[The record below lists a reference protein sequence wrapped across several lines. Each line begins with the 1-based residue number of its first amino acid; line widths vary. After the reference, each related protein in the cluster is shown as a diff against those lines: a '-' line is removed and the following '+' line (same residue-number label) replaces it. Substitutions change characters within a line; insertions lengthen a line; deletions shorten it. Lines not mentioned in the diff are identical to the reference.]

1 MLLIVDTDVFVEF
14 VVWVIVDEFVLKFEF
29 GEVLGD
35 GFTFVLL
42 VVLVAVEV
50 IFCVV
55 LLVILLSTARTMPKN
70 PMAAKI
76 MVISLN
82 LLNIGKQ

>member
-14 VVWVIVDEFVLKFEF
+14 VVWFIVDEFVLKFVF
-29 GEVLGD
+29 VEVLVD
-35 GFTFVLL
+35 WFTFVLL
-42 VVLVAVEV
+42 FVLVAVEV

-55 LLVILLSTARTMPKN
+55 FFVILLSSARTMPKN

-76 MVISLN
+76 IVISLN